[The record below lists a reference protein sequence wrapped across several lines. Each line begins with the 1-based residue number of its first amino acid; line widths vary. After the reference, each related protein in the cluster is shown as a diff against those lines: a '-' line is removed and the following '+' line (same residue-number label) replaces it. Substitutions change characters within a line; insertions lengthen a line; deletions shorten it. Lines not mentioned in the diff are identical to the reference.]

1 MDKTQDFA
9 NIFESEIEQQN
20 NCNLSFQER
29 KRKLG
34 N

>member
-9 NIFESEIEQQN
+9 NIFESETEQQN
-20 NCNLSFQER
+20 NRNLGFQER
-29 KRKLG
+29 KVG